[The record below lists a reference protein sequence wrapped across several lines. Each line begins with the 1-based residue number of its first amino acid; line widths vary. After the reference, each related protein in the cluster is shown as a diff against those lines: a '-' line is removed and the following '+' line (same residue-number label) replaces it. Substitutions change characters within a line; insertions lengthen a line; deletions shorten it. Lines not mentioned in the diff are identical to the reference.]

1 MIIDFIIM
9 LGYLIVN
16 LIFGMLDVLPS
27 APDSVISVVDKIFE
41 MITSGA
47 TLVTLFVDIKM
58 VKILIP
64 IVIAIVN
71 FDYLYHLIMYV
82 IKKIP
87 FIDIK

>member
-1 MIIDFIIM
+1 MLIDFIIM
-9 LGYLIVN
+9 LGYLVVN

-27 APDSVISVVDKIFE
+27 APDGVINVVDKIFD
-41 MITSGA
+41 MITAGA
-47 TLVTLFVDIKM
+47 TLFTLFVDIKM

-64 IVIAIVN
+64 IVLAIIN
-71 FDYLYHLIMYV
+71 FDNLYHLIMYV